1 MAAVPA
7 RLDRESAVVVVVDV
21 QEGFRPVIQGFDEVA
36 ANVARLVKGANA
48 IDVPVIASEQYP
60 KGLGATVPEVAEH
73 LDGVEPV
80 TKTCFAATDADGFD
94 LGGRTQAI
102 VCGIESHICVWQTA
116 RGLLDQGVEVHV
128 VRDAVS
134 SRTEDNRALGIELI
148 ERAGGQ
154 PTSVET
160 ALFDLLKVAGSD
172 EFKVVQKII
181 K

>member
-1 MAAVPA
+1 MSAAPA
-7 RLDRESAVVVVVDV
+7 RLDRDRAVVVVVDV

-36 ANVARLVKGANA
+36 ASIGRLVEGANA
-48 IDVPVIASEQYP
+48 IGVPVVASEQYP

-80 TKTCFAATDADGFD
+80 AKTCFAATDADGFD

-116 RGLLDQGVEVHV
+116 RGLLEQGIEVHV
-128 VRDAVS
+128 ARDAVS
-134 SRTEDNRALGIELI
+134 SRTEDNRELGIELI

-160 ALFDLLKVAGSD
+160 ALFDLLRAAGSD
-172 EFKVVQKII
+172 EFKAVQRII
-181 K
+181 R